1 MIGLQIKG
9 IACHIGR
16 FSMIVGL
23 LGLQAACS
31 TLPDRARHALVGLS
45 RADLVSCA
53 GIPDQDEIRDGQEV
67 LVWRQD
73 QPVQGP
79 LDLKTPFSFELS
91 LGGHGTC
98 HVMATLRSGHVQKI
112 VYSGPSATLE
122 GPNAA
127 CGPVVRGC
135 LRHGSYEP

>member
-1 MIGLQIKG
+1 MS
-9 IACHIGR
+9 A
-16 FSMIVGL
+16 L
-23 LGLQAACS
+23 LGLQAGCS
-31 TLPDRARHALVGLS
+31 SLPSRARHDLIGHT

-53 GIPDQDEIRDGQEV
+53 GVPDQDEIRDGQEV

-98 HVMATLRSGHVQKI
+98 HVTATVQDGVVTRI
-112 VYSGPSATLE
+112 AYSGPSATLE

-135 LRHGSYEP
+135 V

>member
-1 MIGLQIKG
+1 MI
-9 IACHIGR
+9 
-16 FSMIVGL
+16 FGL
-23 LGLQAACS
+23 LGLQTACS
-31 TLPDRARHALVGLS
+31 TIPNRARHELVGLT

-98 HVMATLRSGHVQKI
+98 HVVATLRSGFVHRI
-112 VYSGPSATLE
+112 AYSGPSATLQ

-135 LRHGSYEP
+135 MQKDSR